1 MYLKIYN
8 YTTINRFSQVSSIC
22 LFTMSF
28 LKSLQILQLK
38 SLLIKPITDAGFSAA
53 WQQSHKILGF
63 LIDCDSMWFLTKLHC
78 GTGGV
83 SQASLALYYAK
94 VKKLKRGSRYCKK
107 KQKEQESICRM
118 VLSDA
123 GKNKETRI
131 KEVSKFYI
139 LWVLKPNTFMCYM
152 HVIAKK
158 QGSNQSSRL
167 TIS

>member
-53 WQQSHKILGF
+53 WQQSHKILGS
-63 LIDCDSMWFLTKLHC
+63 LIDCDSMGFFTKLHC

-83 SQASLALYYAK
+83 SQASLALYYAG
-94 VKKLKRGSRYCKK
+94 VKKLKHGSRYCKK
-107 KQKEQESICRM
+107 TKRTRVYLQNGTIRCLQKQRNKNQISQQ
-118 VLSDA
+118 VLHSM
-123 GKNKETRI
+123 
-131 KEVSKFYI
+131 S
-139 LWVLKPNTFMCYM
+139 
-152 HVIAKK
+152 AKA
-158 QGSNQSSRL
+158 
-167 TIS
+167 